1 MVCYCCVVA
10 TRDRL
15 NERHRLVKMNSMKER
30 YGEIAKQILGIV
42 GVTGVVIV
50 AAAVPGVLLVA
61 KIFEQ
66 NHRQFPKKYEK
77 QKAARTIQRLQETNL
92 LKITKRGGELIVEL
106 TEEGKKKLKEIELT
120 KIMISKPSHWD
131 RKWRIVVFDIPD
143 RSFKQARDALRG
155 KLRQWEFYPLQK
167 SVWVCPWP
175 CEKEIQLI
183 AELYGVNR
191 YVNVILSEKILY
203 DAAVRKHFAL

>member
-1 MVCYCCVVA
+1 MIYYYYVVA
-10 TRDRL
+10 ARDRL
-15 NERHRLVKMNSMKER
+15 YERHRLVKMNSMKER

-155 KLRQWEFYPLQK
+155 KLKQWEFYPLQK

-191 YVNVILSEKILY
+191 YVNVIISEKILY

>member
-1 MVCYCCVVA
+1 
-10 TRDRL
+10 
-15 NERHRLVKMNSMKER
+15 MNSMKER